1 MNLEEITEKL
11 KQNLKENRFLHSVS
25 VAETAKGLALS
36 NGVDENKA
44 YLAGLIH
51 DLAKG
56 YSDEELL
63 NKALKYNIAPKE
75 ELKKMLPVLHSF
87 VGAYELK
94 KLFGIE
100 DKEIFDA
107 VYYHTTGKEAMAPL
121 TAIVYLADAI
131 EPLRNYPDAERLR
144 FLAKKSLNDAIYEYA
159 SMTIDYVAKKGH
171 YLHPDTLKVRDY
183 YFQK

>member
-1 MNLEEITEKL
+1 MTLEEITEKL
-11 KQNLKENRFLHSVS
+11 KQNLKENRFLHSLS
-25 VAETAKGLALS
+25 VAETAKELALS
-36 NGVDENKA
+36 NGIDENKA

-63 NKALKYNIAPKE
+63 NKALKYNIAPKG
-75 ELKKMLPVLHSF
+75 ELKKLLPILHSF
-87 VGAYELK
+87 VGAYEIK
-94 KLFGIE
+94 NLFGIE

-107 VYYHTTGKEAMAPL
+107 VFYHTTGKEAMVPL

-144 FLAKKSLNDAIYEYA
+144 LLAKESLNDAIYEYA
-159 SMTIDYVAKKGH
+159 SMCIDYVEKKGQ
-171 YLHPDTLKVRDY
+171 YLHPDTLKVKKY
-183 YFQK
+183 YSKR